1 MTNRT
6 NMNTKT
12 LLFSLILS
20 GLFPIAGHTQDDW
33 KLKSDKDSIA
43 IFTRTFPD
51 SKFKAIKV
59 VVELEATLSQLV
71 AVILDVN
78 TGAEWVYS
86 TKSSVLL
93 KQVSPSELYY
103 YSEVSVPWPVAN
115 RDFIAQLKAVQDS
128 HTRVVTIYGPTF
140 PDYLPVKKDIVRVRR
155 SEGKWVISPMGTAGA
170 AGAAGTAGAMASRRI
185 RVEYTLRV
193 DPGGELPAWLV
204 NMFATKGPYESFKKL
219 KEQLQKPAYA
229 NVKLPFITD

>member
-1 MTNRT
+1 M
-6 NMNTKT
+6 
-12 LLFSLILS
+12 ILS
-20 GLFPIAGHTQDDW
+20 GLCWLSGRSQDDW
-33 KLKSDKDSIA
+33 KLKSDKDGIA

-59 VVELEATLSQLV
+59 EVELDATLSQLV

-86 TKSSVLL
+86 TKSSMLL

-103 YSEVSVPWPVAN
+103 YSEVNVPWPAAN

-128 HTRVVTIYGPTF
+128 HSRVVTIYGPTF

-155 SEGKWVISPMGTAGA
+155 SEGKWVISPVAK
-170 AGAAGTAGAMASRRI
+170 RKI
-185 RVEYTLRV
+185 KVEYTLRV
-193 DPGGELPAWLV
+193 DPGGDLPAWLV

-229 NVKLPFITD
+229 NVRLPFISD

>member
-1 MTNRT
+1 
-6 NMNTKT
+6 MNTKT
-12 LLFSLILS
+12 LLFTLILS
-20 GLFPIAGHTQDDW
+20 GLFPLAGRTQDDW

-51 SKFKAIKV
+51 SKFKAIRV
-59 VVELEATLSQLV
+59 VVELDATLSQLV

-86 TKSSVLL
+86 TKSSILL

-128 HTRVVTIYGPTF
+128 HSRVVTIYGPTF

-155 SEGKWVISPMGTAGA
+155 SEGKWIISPVGD
-170 AGAAGTAGAMASRRI
+170 RRI
-185 RVEYTLRV
+185 KVEYTLRV

-219 KEQLQKPAYA
+219 KEQLQKPVYA
-229 NVKLPFITD
+229 NVHLPFITD

>member
-1 MTNRT
+1 MTRT
-6 NMNTKT
+6 
-12 LLFSLILS
+12 LFFTLILS
-20 GLFPIAGHTQDDW
+20 GILSLPGLGQDGW
-33 KLKSDKDSIA
+33 KLKTNKDSIA

-59 VVELEATLSQLV
+59 EVELDATLSQLV

-78 TGAEWVYS
+78 TGGEWVYS

-103 YSEVSVPWPVAN
+103 YSEVNVPWPAAN

-128 HTRVVTIYGPTF
+128 HSRVVTIYGPTF

-155 SEGKWVISPMGTAGA
+155 SEGKWIISPVAKN
-170 AGAAGTAGAMASRRI
+170 RV

-193 DPGGELPAWLV
+193 DPGGDLPAWLV
-204 NMFATKGPYESFKKL
+204 NMFASKGPYESFRKL
-219 KEQLQKPAYA
+219 KEQLQKPVYA
-229 NVKLPFITD
+229 NMKLPFITD